1 MSQLAVLAPSTP
13 AGEALARSADKADVP
28 PEVGGMASAAA
39 VGTLMKNNPRMLVRL
54 IAGWL
59 STREAVWW
67 GCLCQ
72 SQLLKVHQ
80 TPGPTERL
88 KAIVNWVKEPG
99 DATRAAVGAPG
110 DGDSTP
116 VDMLASAVGFCTD
129 NISPSKDH
137 PVACPPGVVHKM
149 VALSI
154 LAAANKWP
162 GPNRK
167 ECLHHF
173 IELGLDVAEGKHL
186 WAEGAVPK
194 HPGLRGN
201 DAFSTSL
208 RGSGNIWENW

>member
-39 VGTLMKNNPRMLVRL
+39 VGALMKNNPRMLVRL

-72 SQLLKVHQ
+72 SQLLKVHE

-173 IELGLDVAEGKHL
+173 IELGLDVA
-186 WAEGAVPK
+186 VPK

>member
-1 MSQLAVLAPSTP
+1 MP
-13 AGEALARSADKADVP
+13 ASELV
-28 PEVGGMASAAA
+28 VGVQCGGSDAFSGVTA
-39 VGTLMKNNPRMLVRL
+39 NP
-54 IAGWL
+54 
-59 STREAVWW
+59 
-67 GCLCQ
+67 
-72 SQLLKVHQ
+72 
-80 TPGPTERL
+80 
-88 KAIVNWVKEPG
+88 
-99 DATRAAVGAPG
+99 
-110 DGDSTP
+110 
-116 VDMLASAVGFCTD
+116 AVGFCTD

-186 WAEGAVPK
+186 WAEGAVPR